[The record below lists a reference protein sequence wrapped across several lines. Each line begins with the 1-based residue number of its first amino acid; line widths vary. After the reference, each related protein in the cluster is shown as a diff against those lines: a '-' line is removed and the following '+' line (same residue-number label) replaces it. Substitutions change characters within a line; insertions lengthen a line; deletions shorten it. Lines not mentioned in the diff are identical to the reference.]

1 MENGFL
7 ETTFQIFLYFF
18 LLRKLVNEKHFIV
31 KKTFDLVYS
40 KLFSFLFLNE
50 IHFSEVIVIC

>member
-18 LLRKLVNEKHFIV
+18 LLRKLVNEKYFIV

-40 KLFSFLFLNE
+40 KLFSFLFLDE